1 MWRALLTVLVLYGC
15 SGEAPAAPTPTP
27 PAPTAPT
34 PTPTLTPTAPSAPTP
49 VEPAPVAPVPI
60 VALPEVELLHAVP
73 TRVAVSSAY
82 RDGEGE
88 APKLV
93 DGDLETAWNSR
104 TGDLVGAWIEID
116 LPVDATVRAIAM
128 TPGYTH
134 VSPRADLFVGNH
146 RVSRVRI
153 HRDGAVLGEHDLD
166 VERREPIEIPVNAG
180 GGRYRIEVVATVPG
194 TRTDWQ
200 ETCISELRVLGTS
213 PAARAGAV
221 SPTTSLGPLPAAPAG
236 TPSAEAPADETL
248 EDEALDAVEDEA
260 ELLRATEEEYA
271 ELLADWVTYLSGVWP
286 YLDGED
292 LDMDD
297 TTRAARDRT
306 ADERARYFARAEEL
320 LRDVRPD
327 AVAAVHARA
336 SGFAPLW
343 AGHDEDLDALLDGY
357 TALIADP
364 CRAAEARVRVRA
376 QAARAIV
383 DTYAISVDTDLEGGY
398 DEHGRRLSAA
408 RRAELRE
415 VRGSAQAFVAWLD
428 GLGVEDWES
437 LPATARRSLAEG
449 TLVPPSEVA
458 ADWQGVRSELE
469 RADRA
474 CAR

>member
-1 MWRALLTVLVLYGC
+1 MWRALLTVLVLSAC
-15 SGEAPAAPTPTP
+15 SGEAPGAPT
-27 PAPTAPT
+27 PTAPT
-34 PTPTLTPTAPSAPTP
+34 PTPPPTAPSAPTP
-49 VEPAPVAPVPI
+49 AVVEAAPVAAPVPI
-60 VALPEVELLHAVP
+60 VMLPEVELLHAVP

-82 RDGEGE
+82 RDDAEQV
-88 APKLV
+88 AKLV

-104 TGDLVGAWIEID
+104 TGDLVGAWIEVE
-116 LPVDATVRAIAM
+116 LPPDVTVRAIAM

-134 VSPRADLFVGNH
+134 VSPRADLFPGNH
-146 RVSRVRI
+146 RVSLVRVS
-153 HRDGAVLGEHDLD
+153 RDGAALGEHGLD

-180 GGRYRIEVVATVPG
+180 GGRYRIEVLATVPG

-200 ETCISELRVLGTS
+200 EICVSELRVLGTS
-213 PAARAGAV
+213 PTARAGAATP
-221 SPTTSLGPLPAAPAG
+221 STSIGTLAGLPA
-236 TPSAEAPADETL
+236 TPTPAEAAVAPEGIDDEG
-248 EDEALDAVEDEA
+248 EDAIDDEA
-260 ELLRATEEEYA
+260 ELLRVTIEEYE
-271 ELLADWVTYLSGVWP
+271 ELLSDWVVYLTGVWP
-286 YLDGED
+286 YLDGDD

-320 LRDVRPD
+320 LRDVRPA
-327 AVAAVHARA
+327 AVTAVHARA

-343 AGHDEDLDALLDGY
+343 AGHVADLDALLDGY
-357 TALIADP
+357 AALIDDV
-364 CRAAEARVRVRA
+364 CHAAEGRVRFRA

-428 GLGVEDWES
+428 GLGVEEWES